1 MQSGEMKVTYIDPT
15 QRHLFAAPLP
25 DGGFA
30 VWAQRAKEAPRK
42 LVCRGYIDPD
52 GYPDFGQAQDALDR
66 YVSWKRSESGGWKSW
81 EVLVNG
87 KETEWDDY
95 HAMVRGELLAPVG
108 VPANAI
114 VTLANIEYRIAHHMK
129 GAYENI
135 IEVGRCLCEAK
146 DAGLV
151 PHGQWEAWVR
161 QNTGMSERSAQ
172 KLMQTARSVHSG
184 SSLAQLPVSKI
195 TTILS
200 LPEPEREGMA
210 ERAITEDM
218 TLRELQEAVKREKQ
232 RADQLAATQVK
243 TSARAAAAERELAEL
258 KADLP
263 KQAESMAA
271 EYAEK
276 ATEEIDALRAR
287 LAEAEARAAQ
297 AAERS
302 DYISP
307 EVQAQIDRLTNELAE
322 AESYAE
328 RQAELRQQAQQEL
341 LNQRAQAVRGESA
354 QAAAFGPAELAAAVQ
369 AFVCAAGVLPH
380 LGASIAQISEGER
393 AQMRQY
399 VDMVDTWVAGAR
411 RTLATI
417 VIGGEV

>member
-15 QRHLFAAPLP
+15 RRHLYAAPLP
-25 DGGFA
+25 DGGFT
-30 VWAQRAKEAPRK
+30 VWAQRAKETPRK
-42 LVCRGYIDPD
+42 LICRGYIDPN
-52 GYPDFGQAQDALDR
+52 GYADFTQAQEALDR
-66 YVSWKRSESGGWKSW
+66 YVSWKRSEDGGWKSW

-95 HAMVRGELLAPVG
+95 HAMIRGELLAPAG

-135 IEVGRCLCEAK
+135 LEVGRCLCEAK
-146 DAGLV
+146 DAGLIA
-151 PHGQWEAWVR
+151 HGQWEEWVR

-184 SSLAQLPVSKI
+184 SSLAQLPISKI

-218 TLRELQEAVKREKQ
+218 TLRQLQEAVRQEKQ
-232 RADQLAATQVK
+232 RADNLAAAHVK
-243 TSARAAAAERELAEL
+243 ASARADAAERQLADL

-263 KQAESMAA
+263 KQAENMAA

-276 ATEEIDALRAR
+276 AAEEIDALRAQ

-297 AAERS
+297 ASERA

-307 EVQAQIDRLTNELAE
+307 EAQAQIDRLTDELAE

-341 LNQRAQAVRGESA
+341 LNQRVQAVRGDHP
-354 QAAAFGPAELAAAVQ
+354 QAVTFGVAELAAAVQ
-369 AFVCAAGVLPH
+369 AFVGAAGVLPH
-380 LGASIAQISEGER
+380 LGANIAQISEGER
-393 AQMRQY
+393 GQMRQY
-399 VDMVDTWVAGAR
+399 VDMIDTWVSGAR
-411 RTLATI
+411 RVLATI
-417 VIGGEV
+417 IISGEA

>member
-15 QRHLFAAPLP
+15 RRHLYAAPLP

-42 LVCRGYIDPD
+42 LVCRGYIDPN
-52 GYPDFGQAQDALDR
+52 GYASFEQAQEALNR
-66 YVSWKRSESGGWKSW
+66 YVSWKRSEDGGWKSW

-114 VTLANIEYRIAHHMK
+114 VTLANIEYRIAHHIK

-151 PHGQWEAWVR
+151 PHGQWEQWVR

-184 SSLAQLPVSKI
+184 SNLARLPISKI
-195 TTILS
+195 TAILS
-200 LPEPEREGMA
+200 LPEPEREDMA
-210 ERAITEDM
+210 ERAITADM
-218 TLRELQEAVKREKQ
+218 TLRQLQEAVRQEKQ
-232 RADQLAATQVK
+232 RADNLAAMQVK
-243 TSARAAAAERELAEL
+243 TSARAAAAEHELAEL
-258 KADLP
+258 KAEMP

-276 ATEEIDALRAR
+276 AAEEIDALRMQ
-287 LAEAEARAAQ
+287 LADAEARAAQ
-297 AAERS
+297 AS
-302 DYISP
+302 KNPGYISP
-307 EVQAQIDRLTNELAE
+307 EAQAQIDRLTDELAE

-341 LNQRAQAVRGESA
+341 LNQRAQAVRGEYP
-354 QAAAFGPAELAAAVQ
+354 QTVAFGVTELAAAVQ
-369 AFVCAAGVLPH
+369 SFVGVAGVLPH
-380 LGASIAQISEGER
+380 LGASVAQISEGER
-393 AQMRQY
+393 NQMRQY
-399 VDMVDTWVAGAR
+399 VDMMDTWVAGAR
-411 RTLATI
+411 RALATV
-417 VIGGEV
+417 VISGEA